1 MIAALKPGA
10 ETKISGQY
18 KEINS
23 KSIVQSDTEIT
34 SVKGKKL
41 PPTHAPGNSW
51 ILVDKTKHKK

>member
-1 MIAALKPGA
+1 MRDALKPGT

-18 KEINS
+18 KEISS
-23 KSIVQSDTEIT
+23 KGKLSDTEIT

-41 PPTHAPGNSW
+41 PPTNAPGNSW

>member
-1 MIAALKPGA
+1 MSNTLKPGT

-18 KEINS
+18 KEINL
-23 KSIVQSDTEIT
+23 KGKISDAEIT

-41 PPTHAPGNSW
+41 PPTNAPGNSW